1 MSSKVKESSLTN
13 KLDIMKITTR
23 DDAIAMKDV
32 ENGTEITMTAYVIL
46 EIVKDRGADPSG
58 EKFDS
63 ILVLDKSGALYA
75 TRSITFMEKIH
86 SIMEELSENPET
98 PFDFTANPLVLRV
111 THQKSR
117 SGNNFVSCSLA

>member
-1 MSSKVKESSLTN
+1 
-13 KLDIMKITTR
+13 MKITTR
-23 DDAIAMKDV
+23 DDAISMKDV
-32 ENGTEITMTAYVIL
+32 ENGTEINMTAYVIQ

-58 EKFDS
+58 EIFDS

-75 TRSITFMEKIH
+75 TRSTTFIEKIH
-86 SIMEELSENPET
+86 SIMEELSEDPET